1 MAEQH
6 TRCRFWP
13 RCQVHA
19 GYARDRDRRIFGD
32 AEVADMREDRA
43 RGLTYTEIG
52 RVWGISEKHAWWLVN
67 RSRRGL

>member
-1 MAEQH
+1 
-6 TRCRFWP
+6 
-13 RCQVHA
+13 
-19 GYARDRDRRIFGD
+19 
-32 AEVADMREDRA
+32 MREDRA